1 MLGFEPKKPKEKH
14 LEMKTGKL
22 SFEVQEEPS
31 LLDIGLTEWLAQL
44 ARKALMQAIKTEVE
58 NLCGSAYS
66 RDGGRQYYR
75 AGSTTG
81 SVNLGR
87 RETLVRPRVRVLTE
101 CGGSKEV
108 ALETWQKARDVDEFQ
123 DAIMR
128 GVLCG
133 VSTRNM
139 AELTPDDLRGK
150 SSSQV
155 SRIWQ
160 EKAAELVRAMQESD
174 LSHLDLIAL
183 MVDGIVL
190 GGGLVA
196 TVAMGIDVAGNKHIL
211 GFRVGASENAEVCT
225 DLLANLSARGL
236 KAREDRA
243 LLAVLDGSKALSK
256 AVSKMYPQALIQ
268 RCLVHK
274 ERNIRAY
281 LPSKHWGVLAR
292 LFDALRKS
300 QGAEAGKAAAKAI
313 EEFLCDK
320 NAQARESFRE
330 AGDELLC
337 VFNLDVPNTLNRAF
351 LSTNAIE
358 NAFRNLRRHIGRVCR
373 WRTETEQA
381 DRWLASGLMLAQKGF
396 KRIRGHEDFPHLV
409 AALERKGREHAP
421 C

>member
-1 MLGFEPKKPKEKH
+1 MLGFEPKNQKKPPR
-14 LEMKTGKL
+14 MKIGKL
-22 SFEVQEEPS
+22 SFEAQEEPS

-44 ARKALMQAIKTEVE
+44 ARKALMQAIEIEVE
-58 NLCGSAYS
+58 KLCGSAYS
-66 RDGGRQYYR
+66 RDGERPYYR

-87 RETLVRPRVRVLTE
+87 RETLVRPRVRMWTE

-108 ALETWQKARDVDEFQ
+108 PLETWQKAKDVNEFR

-133 VSTRNM
+133 VSTRDM
-139 AELTPDDLRGK
+139 AELAPGDLRGK

-160 EKAAELVRAMQESD
+160 EKAAELVRTMQESD
-174 LSHLDLIAL
+174 LSHLDLLAL

-190 GGGLVA
+190 SGGLVA
-196 TVAMGIDVAGNKHIL
+196 TVAMGIDVVGDKHIL
-211 GFRVGASENAEVCT
+211 GFRVGASESTEVCT

-236 KAREDRA
+236 KAREGRA

-256 AVSKMYPQALIQ
+256 AVLKMYPQALIQ

-281 LPSKHWGVLAR
+281 LPRKHWGMLAR

-313 EEFLCDK
+313 EEFLSDK

-337 VFNLDVPNTLNRAF
+337 VFNLDVPNTLNTAF

-373 WRTETEQA
+373 WRAETDQA

-396 KRIRGHEDFPHLV
+396 KRIRSHEDFPHLV
-409 AALERKGREHAP
+409 AALERKGREWAS